1 MNHDYRAGED
11 PEKISLRHALLLENG
26 GVITIVG
33 AGGKTSLMF
42 QLAKV
47 LSSAGDTVLTTTT
60 TKISEPHADQS
71 PCTIVSENVSA
82 IIREATR
89 RIPEHLHITAAHA
102 RSRSQDIPQGKLIGF
117 MPGDIDRL
125 WQSGLFRWIIVEA
138 DGAAGRPLKVPST
151 HEPVIPAC
159 SDWVIGVVGLS
170 ACGNPLTDKW
180 VFRLKLVSTLTG
192 LRPGETITDAAI
204 ATTLC
209 HDSGILKGSPL
220 GAKRIAFLNQ
230 ADTPERIAAGRRI
243 IAHMADWNQTCRYQQ
258 VVLGQL
264 LFDPL
269 VVDFTDLRSP
279 E

>member
-1 MNHDYRAGED
+1 MNLDYRAGEG

-26 GVITIVG
+26 GVITIMG

-47 LSSAGDTVLTTTT
+47 LSLTGDTVLTTTT
-60 TKISEPHADQS
+60 TKIREPHADQS

-82 IIREATR
+82 IIREATH
-89 RIPEHLHITAAHA
+89 RIPAQLHITAARA

-125 WQSGLFRWIIVEA
+125 WHSGLFKWIIVEA
-138 DGAAGRPLKVPST
+138 DGAAGRPLKVPSI
-151 HEPVIPAC
+151 HEPVIPV
-159 SDWVIGVVGLS
+159 SSNWVIGVVGLS

-180 VFRLKLVSTLTG
+180 VFRSNLVSTLTG
-192 LRPGETITDAAI
+192 LRPGESITDSAI
-204 ATTLC
+204 VTTLC
-209 HDSGILKGSPL
+209 HDRGILKGSPL
-220 GAKRIAFLNQ
+220 GAKRLAFLNQ

-243 IAHMADWNQTCRYQQ
+243 IARMTDRNQKCRYQR

-269 VVDFTDLRSP
+269 VIDFADLHSP